1 MAELYKFEHVG
12 KRFSGPENLEIFKDI
27 NLSVEEGE
35 SLAIVGTSGSGK
47 STLLH
52 LMGAL
57 DTPSSGKIFFD
68 GRDMSEMKP
77 DEKARFRNRT
87 LGFVFQFHHLLP
99 EFSAL
104 ENVAMPALIGGA
116 CRADVLPDART
127 MLERVGLAHRVES
140 KVSTLSGGE
149 RQRISIARAILKDAP
164 IIILDEATA
173 NVDPENEQELM
184 EAIDALTHEKT
195 VIMIAHR
202 LKTVRHAHQ
211 ILVVDK
217 GQIVQRGTHEA
228 LMAQNGIYRRFI
240 TGRQQAVSWKLN
252 GEK

>member
-68 GRDMSEMKP
+68 GRDMSEMRP

-149 RQRISIARAILKDAP
+149 RQRLGLARAFLHDAP
-164 IIILDEATA
+164 FLLLDEPTS
-173 NVDPENEQELM
+173 NLDSLNEGVILRSLQSERGGRTVVLVSHRASTMAVADEVYAAQE
-184 EAIDALTHEKT
+184 
-195 VIMIAHR
+195 
-202 LKTVRHAHQ
+202 
-211 ILVVDK
+211 
-217 GQIVQRGTHEA
+217 
-228 LMAQNGIYRRFI
+228 
-240 TGRQQAVSWKLN
+240 GRVS
-252 GEK
+252 

>member
-68 GRDMSEMKP
+68 GRDMSGMTP

-149 RQRISIARAILKDAP
+149 RQRVAIARAVLLRPRVLLADEP
-164 IIILDEATA
+164 TGNLDENTGEQVSTLMRELNRELGMTLVIVTHNRELATTM
-173 NVDPENEQELM
+173 NRSLELR
-184 EAIDALTHEKT
+184 AGTLYEKT
-195 VIMIAHR
+195 FA
-202 LKTVRHAHQ
+202 
-211 ILVVDK
+211 
-217 GQIVQRGTHEA
+217 
-228 LMAQNGIYRRFI
+228 
-240 TGRQQAVSWKLN
+240 
-252 GEK
+252 